1 VAHEINTPLAVLHG
15 SIEKLLETD
24 PDERTRSRLER
35 MQRVAERLRRI
46 SASLLDFARV
56 RRRESGAVELRP
68 LIDDAWQLVAIDD
81 KSSAVRFDNR
91 VAAGEHVCGNADQL
105 IQVFVNLLRNSLNAI
120 APGG

>member
-1 VAHEINTPLAVLHG
+1 MAHEINTPLAVLHG

-56 RRRESGAVELRP
+56 RRRESGPVELRP

-91 VAAGEHVCGNADQL
+91 VAAGEHVAATPTIDTRSSSTCCAT
-105 IQVFVNLLRNSLNAI
+105 R
-120 APGG
+120 